1 MSAHLDRSALMQEW
15 VVAHE
20 HHGSRA
26 DIYLSTK
33 IGRLS
38 RTKAKRIIEAGD
50 FRKRDELLR
59 PSQVMHY
66 GEIVR
71 LWRLPPEEEQLD
83 MTSVG
88 VVFEDNHWLVVN
100 KPPDLAIHPTA
111 RYLNHTLTGW
121 LKYYAPGVPVHPCHR
136 LDRETSGIVM
146 CAKHRKAERTLKI
159 AFQNGEV
166 RKTYLAVVA
175 GHLATSQVVDA
186 PLALQGERGL
196 VRIRMI
202 VDEQEGLPSL
212 TIITPLAYDSA
223 TNRTLVK
230 CEPKTGRQHQIRA
243 HLAHIGH
250 AIVGDKL
257 YAMGDAFFD
266 AYTRRDPE
274 EEMPELEH
282 NRHALHAFR
291 VAFEYDGRNQIFTA
305 PVPADFSALLSEDI
319 LVSISA
325 E

>member
-1 MSAHLDRSALMQEW
+1 MSAHLDSSALVQEW
-15 VVAHE
+15 MVAHE

-50 FRKRDELLR
+50 FRKCDEVLR

-66 GEIVR
+66 GETVR
-71 LWRLPPEEEQLD
+71 LWRLPPKEEQLD
-83 MTSVG
+83 MASVG
-88 VVFEDNHWLVVN
+88 VLFEDSDWLVVN

-121 LKYYAPGVPVHPCHR
+121 LKHYAPGIPVHPCHR
-136 LDRETSGIVM
+136 LDRETSGVVM
-146 CAKHRKAERTLKI
+146 CAKHRRAQRALKV

-166 RKTYLAVVA
+166 HKTYIAIVT
-175 GHLATSQVVDA
+175 GHLATSRVVDA
-186 PLALQGERGL
+186 PLALQGSRGI

-202 VDEQEGLPSL
+202 VTEQEGLPSR
-212 TIITPLAYDSA
+212 TIVTPLAYDP
-223 TNRTLVK
+223 NCDRTIVK

-243 HLAHIGH
+243 HLAYIGH
-250 AIVGDKL
+250 AVAGDKL

-266 AYTRRDPE
+266 AYTRGQA
-274 EEMPELEH
+274 EMHELEH

-291 VAFEYDGRNQIFTA
+291 VAFEFKGQNKVFTA
-305 PVPADFSALLSEDI
+305 PLPADFSALLSEDI
-319 LVSISA
+319 LMSISDA
-325 E
+325 

>member
-1 MSAHLDRSALMQEW
+1 VSAHLDSSALVQEW
-15 VVAHE
+15 MVAHE

-50 FRKRDELLR
+50 FRKCDDVLK

-66 GEIVR
+66 GEVVR
-71 LWRLPPEEEQLD
+71 LWRLPPEEEQLN
-83 MTSVG
+83 MASVG
-88 VVFEDNHWLVVN
+88 VLFEDNDWLVVD

-146 CAKHRKAERTLKI
+146 CAKHRKAERALKI
-159 AFQNGEV
+159 AFQDGQV
-166 RKTYLAVVA
+166 HKTYLAVVK
-175 GHLATSQVVDA
+175 GHLATSQLIDM
-186 PLALQGERGL
+186 PLALQGSRGI

-202 VDEQEGLPSL
+202 VDEHEGLPSR
-212 TIITPLAYDSA
+212 TIITPLAYDQA
-223 TNRTLVK
+223 TNRTIVK

-266 AYTRRDPE
+266 AYTQRRPE

-282 NRHALHAFR
+282 SRHALHAFR
-291 VAFEYDGRNQIFTA
+291 VGFEYNGQSRVFTA
-305 PVPADFSALLSEDI
+305 RLPADFSALLSEDI
-319 LVSISA
+319 LTSISI